1 MFSSITLKNYRSYT
15 ESSFEFGEGVT
26 IIIGPNASGKTNLLE
41 AVYVLCQGGA
51 FRSGDKDLIR
61 SGMAWARVDSVVSN
75 QSRVLKLSESQPRT
89 KKIIEIDDSPK
100 TRLTF
105 QETIPVVLFEPD
117 DSRIVGG
124 SPERR
129 RLYIDTLLCNI
140 SPAYKKNLAQ
150 YKRALK
156 QRNNL
161 LKSGAG
167 KDSMFAWNMVL
178 ARHASEIVIL
188 RVELI
193 EKLNKDL
200 SDIYGE
206 LASKDHNVTI
216 SYDPVPHSTNYLQSY
231 IHKLEKS
238 YELDNLRGF
247 TSIGPHRDDIK
258 IYIDGKDAGLFAS
271 RGEGRT
277 ITLALKILE
286 MRLIEQVRGQKPI
299 LLLDDVFSELDGTRR
314 RMLTSYL
321 KDHQTIIT
329 TTDAD
334 IVGKKFARLAT
345 LISL

>member
-1 MFSSITLKNYRSYT
+1 MFSSITLKNYRSYI

-61 SGMAWARVDSVVSN
+61 SGSAWARADCVVDG
-75 QSRVLKLSESQPRT
+75 QTRVLKLTESDPRT
-89 KKIIEIDDSPK
+89 KKIIEINDTPK
-100 TRLTF
+100 SRLSF
-105 QETIPVVLFEPD
+105 PETVPVVLFEPD
-117 DSRIVGG
+117 DSRIIGG

-129 RLYIDTLLCNI
+129 RLYLDTLLCNI
-140 SPAYKKNLAQ
+140 SPQYKKSLSQ

-161 LKSGAG
+161 LKNGAV

-178 ARHASEIVIL
+178 ARHASEIVVL
-188 RVELI
+188 RSEIVERI
-193 EKLNKDL
+193 NKSL
-200 SDIYGE
+200 SNVYAQ
-206 LASKDHNVTI
+206 LASKEHNVTI
-216 SYDPVPHSTNYLQSY
+216 SYESTCPLDNYLQTY
-231 IHKLEKS
+231 VHRLEKL
-238 YELDNLRGF
+238 YEIDRERGY
-247 TSIGPHRDDIK
+247 TSVGPHRDDIG
-258 IYIDGKDAGLFAS
+258 ISIDGKDAGMFAS

-286 MRLIEQVRGQKPI
+286 MKLIEEVRGIKPI

-334 IVGKKFARLAT
+334 VVGKKFARLAQLIT
-345 LISL
+345 L

>member
-1 MFSSITLKNYRSYT
+1 MFSSITLKNYRSYK

-41 AVYVLCQGGA
+41 AVYVLCQGSA

-61 SGMAWARVDSVVSN
+61 TGSSWARADGVVNS
-75 QSRVLKLSESQPRT
+75 QSRVLKLAESPIRT
-89 KKIIEIDDSPK
+89 KKIIEIDDTPK
-100 TRLTF
+100 IRLSF
-105 QETIPVVLFEPD
+105 QETVPVVLFEPD
-117 DSRIVGG
+117 DSRIIGG

-129 RLYIDTLLCNI
+129 RLYIDRLLCNI
-140 SPAYKKNLAQ
+140 SPGYKKSLAGF
-150 YKRALK
+150 KRALK

-161 LKSGAG
+161 LKNGSKA
-167 KDSMFAWNMVL
+167 DSMFAWNMVL
-178 ARHASEIVIL
+178 ARHGAEIVTL
-188 RVELI
+188 RTELI
-193 EKLNKDL
+193 TRINASL

-206 LASKDHNVTI
+206 LASKEHVVTI
-216 SYDPVPHSTNYLQSY
+216 SYDCAPKIDNYLQSY
-231 IHKLEKS
+231 LHRLEKL
-238 YELDNLRGF
+238 YELDRSRGF
-247 TSIGPHRDDIK
+247 TSLGPHRDDIK
-258 IYIDGKDAGLFAS
+258 IHIDDKDAGLFAS

-286 MRLIEQVRGQKPI
+286 MKLIEEVRGMKPI

-314 RMLTSYL
+314 RMLTGYL

-334 IVGKKFARLAT
+334 IVGKKFARVAT

>member
-1 MFSSITLKNYRSYT
+1 MFSSITLKNYRSYI

-41 AVYVLCQGGA
+41 AVYLLCQGSA

-61 SGMAWARVDSVVSN
+61 SGSKWARADSVVQG
-75 QSRVLKLSESQPRT
+75 QSRVLKLTESSPRT

-100 TRLTF
+100 SRLTF

-129 RLYIDTLLCNI
+129 RLYVDTLLCNI
-140 SPAYKKNLAQ
+140 SPVYKKNLSQ

-161 LKSGAG
+161 LKSGTQE
-167 KDSMFAWNMVL
+167 KSMFAWNMVL
-178 ARHASEIVIL
+178 ARHASEIVLL
-188 RVELI
+188 R
-193 EKLNKDL
+193 KDL
-200 SDIYGE
+200 VSRLNESLSDVYGQ
-206 LASKDHNVTI
+206 LASKPHKLTI
-216 SYDPVPHSTNYLQSY
+216 NYESNPPNNNYLQSY
-231 IHKLEKS
+231 IHKLEKLYS
-238 YELDNLRGF
+238 LDRERGF
-247 TSIGPHRDDIK
+247 TSLGPHRDDIK
-258 IYIDGKDAGLFAS
+258 IFIDDKDAGMFAS

-286 MRLIEQVRGQKPI
+286 MKLIEQVRAEKPI

-334 IVGKKFARLAT
+334 IVGKKFSSLAT